1 MTQFKCSGGD
11 ALARAVE
18 KIYENNGGS
27 EYGFEPMN
35 LYENGEAVGL
45 VRPGDG
51 VIFCC
56 RRGERETELTD
67 AFTDPNFRG
76 FERKMLDPLDFV
88 ILTMYSEKY
97 TYLPIA
103 FAPSKVQKTLAEVL
117 SAHGKTQLHLAESEK
132 FAHVTFF
139 FNGGNQRPFDGEDDI
154 RIPSPKGVPFDTVPE
169 LKLPE
174 VAKTLCDGV
183 DKGYDFIVTNFAN
196 GDVIG
201 HTSSDTAKPVAC
213 EAISKYVGK
222 VVSHAREHGYTVL
235 VTADHG
241 NIEILHTPEGKPHV
255 SHTTNLVA
263 CIALGDGTEQL
274 KSDGKLCDVAP
285 TILSAMGIAQP
296 EEMTGSPL
304 FRFANAGKVLLL
316 ICDGWG
322 LDKPT
327 DNNPIFTASTPEW
340 DMLLA
345 NYPYAKLKASGPA
358 VGLAEGKT
366 GNSEAGHINLGSGR
380 VVLQDDVRLDNAM
393 KDGSFAENPV
403 FLHTLNAVKERGA
416 ALHLFAL
423 LTKKSSHGSIDYP
436 LALVDMA
443 KKAGLDK
450 VYVHVIFDGRSTE
463 PGSAPKLL
471 REFGETIRNKGV
483 GLIVSGVGRGVALDR
498 DQNWAK
504 IQRTYASL
512 VEGKGAP
519 YCE

>member
-1 MTQFKCSGGD
+1 MAKYALCGGE

-18 KIYENNGGS
+18 KLYENGGS
-27 EYGFEPMN
+27 EYHFEPMN
-35 LYENGEAVGL
+35 LTDGNGKPVGL
-45 VRPGDG
+45 VQPGDG

-76 FERKMLDPLDFV
+76 FERQMLDPLDFV
-88 ILTMYSEKY
+88 ILTMYSERY

-103 FAPSKVQKTLAEVL
+103 FAPSKVQKTLAQVISE
-117 SAHGKTQLHLAESEK
+117 AGKTQLHLSESEK

-139 FNGGNQRPFDGEDDI
+139 FNGGNQQPFAGESDI
-154 RIPSPKGVPFDTVPE
+154 LVPSPKGVPFETVPE

-174 VAKTLCDGV
+174 VADTLRRGLDE
-183 DKGYDFIVTNFAN
+183 GYDFIVTNFAN

-201 HTSSDTAKPVAC
+201 HTSSDAAKPVAC
-213 EAISKYVGK
+213 EAVSRYVGK
-222 VVSHAREHGYTVL
+222 SVAYAREKGYTVL

-241 NIEILHTPEGKPHV
+241 NIEVLHTPEGKPHV

-263 CIALGDGTEQL
+263 CVALGEGAEQL
-274 KSDGKLCDVAP
+274 KQQGKLCDVAP
-285 TILSAMGIAQP
+285 TILSAMGLSQP
-296 EEMTGSPL
+296 EEMTGEPL
-304 FRFANAGKVLLL
+304 FRFAKPGKVLLL

-322 LDKPT
+322 LDTPT
-327 DNNPIFTASTPEW
+327 DNNPIFTADTPAW
-340 DMLLA
+340 DALLRD
-345 NYPYAKLKASGPA
+345 NPYARLEASGPA

-380 VVLQDDVRLDNAM
+380 IVLQDDVRLDNAM
-393 KDGSFAENPV
+393 KDGSFARNPV
-403 FLHTLNAVKERGA
+403 FLNTLQGVKERGT

-436 LALVDMA
+436 LALIDMA
-443 KKAGLDK
+443 REAGVKD

-463 PGSAPKLL
+463 PGSAPRLL
-471 REFGETIRNKGV
+471 REFGQTIEQKGV
-483 GLIVSGVGRGVALDR
+483 GLVVSGVGRGVALDR

-504 IQRTYASL
+504 VKRAYDSL
-512 VEGKGAP
+512 VSGTGAP
-519 YCE
+519 YQE